1 MDGSLPETVLAF
13 IKSANS
19 LGLSLNWNIS
29 SLQEKRS
36 VLLEWIDQPKKYS
49 RGEASQ
55 NHKSPSRRRRDN
67 KRYQAWI
74 KKQKT
79 SETRNCS
86 QKEGNN
92 QQNRQV
98 QDSECNRPTETQRKH
113 PKKLHRHTPETLGPA
128 CLPDQ
133 QNFPPAVCTVSPD
146 CKLSTCETP
155 TQTDKQVTISH
166 QTQTSK
172 CSKNSQRVQTTCSS
186 VQSEDKSA
194 QTEFLSQTNSVPT
207 QTWTLTGNQS
217 TQTVGNGSQE
227 TKLLLH
233 PWCLE
238 PSGLEFPDQKFID
251 SLIRTKKDPERLPTL
266 RKTGQR
272 NVCDKS
278 ITMKVSY
285 GQQTY
290 ERHLLA
296 SSFIAHDID
305 HVTSCV
311 TWNGKGVA
319 VQPYFGESYLLT
331 KCRGQ
336 HFILPDSACYSDFKQ
351 LDRAGSLCVTLIIY
365 DHERGRY
372 APAEPQ
378 DGEGVR
384 SQNAQ

>member
-1 MDGSLPETVLAF
+1 MEGFLPEPVLTF
-13 IKSANS
+13 LNSARNLGVS
-19 LGLSLNWNIS
+19 LSWSIS
-29 SLQEKRS
+29 SSQEKKS
-36 VLLEWIDQPKKYS
+36 VLLEWNTQPEKYS
-49 RGEASQ
+49 TGKSGKSQ
-55 NHKSPSRRRRDN
+55 KSPCRRRRDAQRHQVWKE
-67 KRYQAWI
+67 KRERTSDSTHRNPQEGSKGPDKEVQHPESRRSTEA
-74 KKQKT
+74 KQKRLRHKKRRRQSPAT
-79 SETRNCS
+79 VDRASRHRD
-86 QKEGNN
+86 
-92 QQNRQV
+92 QNV
-98 QDSECNRPTETQRKH
+98 I
-113 PKKLHRHTPETLGPA
+113 
-128 CLPDQ
+128 
-133 QNFPPAVCTVSPD
+133 PAVCTILLEQNRSR
-146 CKLSTCETP
+146 STTE
-155 TQTDKQVTISH
+155 TQTDRQVTVSREI
-166 QTQTSK
+166 QTPQVSADSK
-172 CSKNSQRVQTTCSS
+172 YVQTVCLP
-186 VQSEDKSA
+186 QS
-194 QTEFLSQTNSVPT
+194 TNSSTQYETVGTTNVPT

-278 ITMKVSY
+278 ITMKLSY

-296 SSFIAHDID
+296 SSYIGHDID

-311 TWNGKGVA
+311 TWNEKGVR
-319 VQPYFGESYLLT
+319 PYFGESYLLT

-336 HFILPDSACYSDFKQ
+336 HYILPDSARYSDFKQ

>member
-1 MDGSLPETVLAF
+1 MKVAQNRLEQLQPIASARDRLQSDSATIADACIVGLRPPPPPVVPTFFLLFSFTFLFEVSREIQTPQVSADSKYVQTVCLPQSTNSSTQYETV
-13 IKSANS
+13 
-19 LGLSLNWNIS
+19 G
-29 SLQEKRS
+29 
-36 VLLEWIDQPKKYS
+36 
-49 RGEASQ
+49 
-55 NHKSPSRRRRDN
+55 
-67 KRYQAWI
+67 
-74 KKQKT
+74 
-79 SETRNCS
+79 
-86 QKEGNN
+86 
-92 QQNRQV
+92 
-98 QDSECNRPTETQRKH
+98 
-113 PKKLHRHTPETLGPA
+113 
-128 CLPDQ
+128 
-133 QNFPPAVCTVSPD
+133 
-146 CKLSTCETP
+146 
-155 TQTDKQVTISH
+155 
-166 QTQTSK
+166 
-172 CSKNSQRVQTTCSS
+172 TT
-186 VQSEDKSA
+186 
-194 QTEFLSQTNSVPT
+194 NVPT

-296 SSFIAHDID
+296 SSYIGHDID

-311 TWNGKGVA
+311 TWNEKGVR
-319 VQPYFGESYLLT
+319 PYFGESYLLT

-336 HFILPDSACYSDFKQ
+336 HYILPDSARYSDFKQ

>member
-55 NHKSPSRRRRDN
+55 SHKSPSRRRRDN
-67 KRYQAWI
+67 QRYQAWI

-86 QKEGNN
+86 QREGNN
-92 QQNRQV
+92 KQNRQV
-98 QDSECNRPTETQRKH
+98 QDSEFYRPTETRRKR
-113 PKKLHRHTPETLGPA
+113 PKKKHRHTPETLGPA

-146 CKLSTCETP
+146 YKPSTCETP
-155 TQTDKQVTISH
+155 TQTDRQVTISH

-172 CSKNSQRVQTTCSS
+172 CSNKSQRVQTTCSS

-217 TQTVGNGSQE
+217 TQTVGNGSQK
-227 TKLLLH
+227 TKFILN
-233 PWCLE
+233 PRCLE
-238 PSGLEFPDQKFID
+238 PSGLEFADRKFIE
-251 SLIRTKKDPERLPTL
+251 SLNRTRKNPERLPTL
-266 RKTGQR
+266 HGTGKPTCVKSLIMKTA
-272 NVCDKS
+272 
-278 ITMKVSY
+278 Y
-285 GQQTY
+285 GDEIY
-290 ERHLLA
+290 ETHPTL
-296 SSFIAHDID
+296 SCYIDYDID
-305 HVTSCV
+305 HLSHCLGVEGSGECYLITKYR
-311 TWNGKGVA
+311 GKH
-319 VQPYFGESYLLT
+319 Y
-331 KCRGQ
+331 
-336 HFILPDSACYSDFKQ
+336 ILPHDVFYTAFKQ
-351 LDRAGSLCVTLIIY
+351 LELAGSFCVTLIIY
-365 DHERGRY
+365 DHERQRY
-372 APAEPQ
+372 VQPEPCYDYEYVQ
-378 DGEGVR
+378 I
-384 SQNAQ
+384 